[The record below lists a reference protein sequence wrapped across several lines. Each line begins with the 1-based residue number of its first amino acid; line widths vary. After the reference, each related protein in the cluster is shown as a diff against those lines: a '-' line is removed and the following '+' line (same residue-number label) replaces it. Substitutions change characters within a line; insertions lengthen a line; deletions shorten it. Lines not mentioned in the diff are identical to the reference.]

1 MTRRKLLLST
11 PALALLRAA
20 DNAAVSVK
28 VRRKPTDE
36 WKIMP
41 ARDIHHV
48 AGFQPETRK
57 IRVSQYGG
65 RLDRRTNAAAGFFR
79 AVENKG
85 RWWLADPE
93 GFLYLKAGVASV
105 APGNSVTNRAALKEQ
120 FGTPEKWA
128 AATAKL
134 LHENGFTGTGAWS
147 AVDLLR
153 AVPERVVYTQLW
165 SFMSAF
171 GKRKKLT
178 FQQPGHTG
186 YAGDCIPVFHPEFE
200 TFCDE
205 YARQLA
211 ATKDDPWLLGH
222 FSDNE
227 MPAPADLLDK
237 ALNLDTGNPALAPT
251 RDYAAKWL
259 AKAGQSPTPQL
270 NEAFR
275 EHVFDRYFEITTR
288 AIRKHDPN
296 HLCLGSRLHGASLR
310 SPAVLRAAGRRL
322 DVIAM
327 NVYGVW
333 TPEAE
338 LFELWRKEAGKPMM
352 VTEFYAKG
360 EDSGYK
366 NTTGA
371 GWLVPTQK
379 DRALFYQNFLLGML
393 ESKLCV
399 GWDWF
404 KYMDND
410 PEDLSTD
417 PSNRDSNKGIVTIRY
432 QPYAGLVEGMRE
444 FNREIYPLA
453 DHFDRG

>member
-1 MTRRKLLLST
+1 M
-11 PALALLRAA
+11 
-20 DNAAVSVK
+20 
-28 VRRKPTDE
+28 E
-36 WKIMP
+36 
-41 ARDIHHV
+41 
-48 AGFQPETRK
+48 
-57 IRVSQYGG
+57 
-65 RLDRRTNAAAGFFR
+65 
-79 AVENKG
+79 
-85 RWWLADPE
+85 
-93 GFLYLKAGVASV
+93 
-105 APGNSVTNRAALKEQ
+105 
-120 FGTPEKWA
+120 
-128 AATAKL
+128 
-134 LHENGFTGTGAWS
+134 
-147 AVDLLR
+147 
-153 AVPERVVYTQLW
+153 
-165 SFMSAF
+165 
-171 GKRKKLT
+171 
-178 FQQPGHTG
+178 QPGHTG

-310 SPAVLRAAGRRL
+310 SPGVLRAAGRRL

>member
-1 MTRRKLLLST
+1 MTRRQLLLSI
-11 PALALLRAA
+11 PALAAVQGA
-20 DNAAVSVK
+20 DDGLIQVK
-28 VRRKPTDE
+28 VKRKPSDE

-41 ARDIHHV
+41 ARDVHHV
-48 AGFQPETRK
+48 AGFQPGAGKVRMNA
-57 IRVSQYGG
+57 YGA
-65 RLDRRTNAAAGFFR
+65 RLDKRKNAAGFFR
-79 AVENKG
+79 PVESDG
-85 RWWLADPE
+85 RWWLADPD
-93 GFLYLKAGVASV
+93 GYLYLKAGVATV
-105 APGNSVTNRAALKEQ
+105 APGNSAINRAALKEQ

-128 AATAKL
+128 AATVKL
-134 LHENGFTGTGAWS
+134 LHENGFSGTGAWS
-147 AVDLLR
+147 SVDLLR
-153 AVPERVVYTQLW
+153 ATPERLVYTQKW
-165 SFMSAF
+165 SFMSDF
-171 GKRKKLT
+171 GKEKKLT

-186 YAGDCIPVFHPEFE
+186 YAGDCIPVFHPDFE
-200 TFCDE
+200 SFCDQ

-237 ALNLDTGNPALAPT
+237 ALKLDAANPALAPT
-251 RDYAAKWL
+251 RDYAVRWL
-259 AKAGQSPTPQL
+259 AGRAPTPRIK
-270 NEAFR
+270 EDFR

-296 HLCLGSRLHGASLR
+296 HLCLGSRLHGAAIR
-310 SPAVLRAAGRRL
+310 SPGILRAAGRHL

-333 TPEAE
+333 TPGEE
-338 LFELWRKEAGKPMM
+338 LFDLWRAAGKPMM

-371 GWLVPTQK
+371 GWLVPTQR

-393 ESKLCV
+393 ASKLCV

-410 PEDLSTD
+410 PEDPSTD
-417 PSNRDSNKGIVTIRY
+417 PSNRDSNKGIVNIRY
-432 QPYAGLVEGMRE
+432 QPYAALLDGMRE